1 MFKLT
6 DRVTR
11 NPATTDEPTP
21 DDHLI
26 LDLDSGSYYAVGEV
40 GGFVWQRLDSSQTLD
55 AIAEEISAAFEV
67 ERDRAATDLLE
78 FVEQMAELG
87 LAQRSAV

>member
-11 NPATTDEPTP
+11 SEATADEPAP

-26 LDLDSGSYYAVGEV
+26 LDLDSGNYYAVGEV
-40 GGFVWQRLDSSQTLD
+40 GGFVWQRLDGRRTLES
-55 AIAEEISAAFEV
+55 IAEEITTAFEV
-67 ERDRAATDLLE
+67 ERDRAAADLLE
-78 FVEQMAELG
+78 FLERMAELG
-87 LAQRSAV
+87 LARRVIV